1 MAPFPALT
9 AKRLDDLR
17 RILDARDAR
26 KTKTSISVSG
36 ELLRAADLV
45 GGPDRRSALIERAL
59 RHYLDALHRRARH
72 HHDLAVLNQR
82 AEAINGESDDLLALQ
97 SWPA

>member
-1 MAPFPALT
+1 MPPSRGLSAR
-9 AKRLDDLR
+9 RLGDLR
-17 RILDARDAR
+17 RTLDSRDAR

-59 RHYLDALHRRARH
+59 RHYLEAVLRRARH
-72 HHDLAVLNQR
+72 AHDLAVLDAH
-82 AEAINGESDDLLALQ
+82 AESINAASDELLALQ
-97 SWPA
+97 AWPE

>member
-1 MAPFPALT
+1 MAPSRGLSAR
-9 AKRLDDLR
+9 RLGDLR
-17 RILDARDAR
+17 RTLDSRDAR

-59 RHYLDALHRRARH
+59 RHYLEAVLRRARH
-72 HHDLAVLNQR
+72 AHDLAVLDAH
-82 AEAINGESDDLLALQ
+82 AESINAASDELLALQ
-97 SWPA
+97 AWPE

>member
-1 MAPFPALT
+1 MSAR
-9 AKRLDDLR
+9 RLGELR
-17 RILDARDAR
+17 RTLDGRDAR

-59 RHYLDALHRRARH
+59 RHYLEALLRRARH
-72 HHDLAVLNQR
+72 AHDLAVFN
-82 AEAINGESDDLLALQ
+82 AHADAINAASDELLALQ
-97 SWPA
+97 AWPE